1 MAQQCILVVDDD
13 RDSAEAL
20 AVLLRVEGYR
30 AETSYDG
37 IEALRVAAG
46 FQPDL
51 VLLDIS
57 MPELDGFDVASKLR
71 AEPWA
76 RNLRIV
82 AVTGWKRVDD
92 RERARTAG
100 FDEYLVKPLDFDRL
114 KAVLDTQLRP

>member
-1 MAQQCILVVDDD
+1 MAQHGILVVDDD

-46 FQPDL
+46 YQPDL

-57 MPELDGFDVASKLR
+57 MPELDGFDVASRLR